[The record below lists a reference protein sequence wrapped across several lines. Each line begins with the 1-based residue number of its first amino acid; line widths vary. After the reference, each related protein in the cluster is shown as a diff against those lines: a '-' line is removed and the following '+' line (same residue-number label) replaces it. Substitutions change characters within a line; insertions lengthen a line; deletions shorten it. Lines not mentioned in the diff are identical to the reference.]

1 MTEHVKFSSL
11 TEIKSTRDIVPWM
24 MMAQQTT
31 VDTFNP
37 LIAIYISFTN
47 RVVNIAIN
55 HQLTRLAL
63 EIGRAHV

>member
-24 MMAQQTT
+24 MMTQQTT

-37 LIAIYISFTN
+37 LIAIHISFTN

-63 EIGRAHV
+63 V

>member
-31 VDTFNP
+31 VDTFNT
-37 LIAIYISFTN
+37 LIAIHISFTN

-55 HQLTRLAL
+55 HQLTKLAL
-63 EIGRAHV
+63 V

>member
-11 TEIKSTRDIVPWM
+11 TEIKTNALYKAPWM

-37 LIAIYISFTN
+37 LIAIHISFTN

-55 HQLTRLAL
+55 HQLTKLAL
-63 EIGRAHV
+63 V

>member
-37 LIAIYISFTN
+37 LIAIHIPIHYGFA
-47 RVVNIAIN
+47 NIAIN
-55 HQLTRLAL
+55 HQLTKLAL
-63 EIGRAHV
+63 V

>member
-55 HQLTRLAL
+55 HQLTKLAL
-63 EIGRAHV
+63 V